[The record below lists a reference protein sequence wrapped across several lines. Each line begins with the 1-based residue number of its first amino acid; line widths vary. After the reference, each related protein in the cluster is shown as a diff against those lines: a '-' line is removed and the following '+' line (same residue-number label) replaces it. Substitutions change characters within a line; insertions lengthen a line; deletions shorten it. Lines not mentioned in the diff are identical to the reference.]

1 MTGAVKEECELA
13 ATVSFLI
20 PEEGYCCFLCLHPVT
35 IGLGGGRSH
44 RGSIT
49 LIVYEKWE

>member
-1 MTGAVKEECELA
+1 MTVVVTEECKLV

-20 PEEGYCCFLCLHPVT
+20 PQEGSYCFLCLHPVT

-44 RGSIT
+44 RGV
-49 LIVYEKWE
+49 LPL